1 MNLTIYRH
9 FLLVH
14 SSQFFDLAQGIG
26 EYGQVQYSEKKDEND
41 EKLVAKQGSLAGIG
55 LNRFVQKTNKKEPSI
70 DGSCSV

>member
-1 MNLTIYRH
+1 LNLTIYRC

-41 EKLVAKQGSLAGIG
+41 EKSVAKQGSLAGIG
-55 LNRFVQKTNKKEPSI
+55 LIRIV
-70 DGSCSV
+70 